1 MNMASELFIGTHG
14 SEDPTR
20 ATFPFLMASGA
31 LDAGYQ
37 TAIILVGEAVV
48 LMRSTVVDNVH
59 GVGLPSL
66 KELMSKVVA
75 AKVPILICGL
85 CARARD
91 VTEKDLAGKNAK
103 FGMPAD
109 GAKLIAQYDKVVSF

>member
-14 SEDPTR
+14 SEDPTK

-37 TAIILVGEAVV
+37 TAIILVGDAVV
-48 LMRSTVVDNVH
+48 LMRSTVVDNMH

-66 KELMSKVVA
+66 KELMSKVIA

-85 CARARD
+85 CARGREI
-91 VTEKDLAGKNAK
+91 TEKDLAGKNAK
-103 FGMPAD
+103 FGTPVD
-109 GAKLIAQYDKVVSF
+109 GAKLITQYDKVVSF

>member
-1 MNMASELFIGTHG
+1 MASELFIGTHG
-14 SEDPTR
+14 SEDPTK

-37 TAIILVGEAVV
+37 TAIILVGDAVV
-48 LMRSTVVDNVH
+48 LMRSTVVDNMH

-66 KELMSKVVA
+66 KELMSKVIA

-85 CARARD
+85 CARGREI
-91 VTEKDLAGKNAK
+91 TEKDLAGKNAK
-103 FGMPAD
+103 FGTPVD
-109 GAKLIAQYDKVVSF
+109 GAKLITQYDKVVSF

>member
-1 MNMASELFIGTHG
+1 MASELFIGTHG
-14 SEDPTR
+14 SGDPTR

-31 LDAGYQ
+31 LDAGHQ

-59 GVGLPSL
+59 GVGLPAL

-85 CARARD
+85 CARAREI
-91 VTEKDLAGKNAK
+91 TEKDLAGKNAK
-103 FGMPAD
+103 FGTPVD
-109 GAKLIAQYDKVVSF
+109 GAKLIAQFDKVVSF

>member
-14 SEDPTR
+14 SEDPTK

-37 TAIILVGEAVV
+37 TAIILVGDAVV

-59 GVGLPSL
+59 GVGLPAL

-85 CARARD
+85 CARAREI
-91 VTEKDLAGKNAK
+91 TEKDLAGKNAK
-103 FGMPAD
+103 FGTPVD
-109 GAKLIAQYDKVVSF
+109 GAKLIAQFDKVLSF

>member
-37 TAIILVGEAVV
+37 TAIILVGEGVV

-85 CARARD
+85 CARARE
-91 VTEKDLAGKNAK
+91 VTEKDLTGKNAK